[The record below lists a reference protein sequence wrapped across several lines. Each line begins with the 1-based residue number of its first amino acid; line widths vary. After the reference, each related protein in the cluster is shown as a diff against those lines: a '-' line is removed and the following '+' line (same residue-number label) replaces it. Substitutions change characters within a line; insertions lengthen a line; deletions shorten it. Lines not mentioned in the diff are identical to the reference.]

1 MNEYVLGAL
10 LISMFGFGVFSG
22 VVTTNRDV
30 MENTFDGYHCQPIQK
45 VETLEE
51 AKAIV
56 KQHQAMARG

>member
-51 AKAIV
+51 AKAIIEQYQDRV
-56 KQHQAMARG
+56 K